1 VSFVSGARVGSLVLE
16 TTNPERSARWYQAAF
31 APGEKV
37 VDSVLTLSQGSLIF
51 ERLDKD
57 EISVRDPGEIIVS
70 IQVDDLLSLKEHL
83 ITLDLE
89 WVRPVEVIS
98 AGLIATF
105 RDADG
110 NSVNVF
116 QLSID

>member
-1 VSFVSGARVGSLVLE
+1 M
-16 TTNPERSARWYQAAF
+16 
-31 APGEKV
+31 

-51 ERLDKD
+51 ERLNKD

-98 AGLIATF
+98 AGLIATL